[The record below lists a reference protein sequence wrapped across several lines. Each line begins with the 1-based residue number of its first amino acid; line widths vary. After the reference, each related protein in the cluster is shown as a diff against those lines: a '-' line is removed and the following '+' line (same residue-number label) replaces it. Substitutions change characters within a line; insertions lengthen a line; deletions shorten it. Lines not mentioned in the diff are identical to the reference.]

1 MLSLLGSNT
10 ASQRLLRAVGKGDVR
25 TIEDCL
31 WLESL
36 DAQTSKQRSLVA
48 VAAAAGQYAALTLL
62 LSKGAKPNTVD
73 VGGDTPLHTVGSAQC
88 ATRLLEYGAA
98 FEAKNGKGQPF
109 PILPCATLQ
118 NAADERA
125 AEEPAWQALG
135 RRPGNAGAPFRTE
148 DCCSYRKY
156 RYSSRPRKV
165 GGSAW
170 AYSAARP

>member
-1 MLSLLGSNT
+1 MLYVPGSFRRLLAFCASNFASTELLNCGLSAALSMLSLLGSNT

-98 FEAKNGKGQPF
+98 FEAKNGKGQT
-109 PILPCATLQ
+109 ANTSK
-118 NAADERA
+118 
-125 AEEPAWQALG
+125 
-135 RRPGNAGAPFRTE
+135 
-148 DCCSYRKY
+148 CC
-156 RYSSRPRKV
+156 
-165 GGSAW
+165 G
-170 AYSAARP
+170 